1 MSSAARRL
9 FRPTARQLIVI
20 APLGLLA
27 LGYAFYMRYGVIQDT
42 PTGLACD
49 GGLKTVLCETR
60 SAAITLYERSAFGTV
75 AIGAALINLVRP
87 GLVLF
92 VLGMVAAAVGIVLYN
107 VVLSALAVAL
117 LILSLARPAT
127 AAKQR

>member
-1 MSSAARRL
+1 MGSPARRL
-9 FRPTARQLIVI
+9 FRPTARQLSVVV
-20 APLGLLA
+20 PLGLVA
-27 LGYAFYMRYGVIQDT
+27 LVYAFYMRYGVIQDT

-60 SAAITLYERSAFGTV
+60 SAAIALYEQSAFGVV
-75 AIGAALINLVRP
+75 AIGAALVNLVRP

-92 VLGMVAAAVGIVLYN
+92 ALGMIAAALGIVLYN

-117 LILSLARPAT
+117 LILSLARPAI
-127 AAKQR
+127 AAEQR